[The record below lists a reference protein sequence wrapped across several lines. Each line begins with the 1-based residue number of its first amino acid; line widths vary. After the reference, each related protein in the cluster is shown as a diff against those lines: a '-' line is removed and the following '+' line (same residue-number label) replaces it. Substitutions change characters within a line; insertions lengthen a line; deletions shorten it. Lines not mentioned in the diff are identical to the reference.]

1 MENEEKENLLP
12 AVIIDKTTLFKYVK
26 FPLNTDTIYIY
37 SKDKKILFDYPTDLN
52 ATICYDITYRLN
64 SALEDMFKNN
74 ISYPFILKSVLKCS
88 INDDCIVDLNKIPFL
103 RIRGWSWMQNEKEI
117 DTEILRGIIMNFA
130 LNVLNSVKYGSNDK
144 QIDI

>member
-12 AVIIDKTTLFKYVK
+12 AVIIDKVTLFKYVK
-26 FPLNTDTIYIY
+26 FPLKTDTIYIY
-37 SKDKKILFDYPTDLN
+37 TKDKKVLFDYPTDLN
-52 ATICYDITYRLN
+52 ATICYDITFKLN
-64 SALEDMFKNN
+64 NALEDMFKNN

-103 RIRGWSWMQNEKEI
+103 RIREWNWIQNEKEI
-117 DTEILRGIIMNFA
+117 DTKILTQIIMNFA
-130 LNVLNSVKYGSNDK
+130 LNVLNSVKYGGNDK